1 MHLFTTFLM
10 NAHYGPGT
18 VPGTGD
24 PAVNSCKVLALV
36 ELTFPSQE
44 TVNKDIMGQKDV
56 IPAKEKNETG

>member
-1 MHLFTTFLM
+1 M

-24 PAVNSCKVLALV
+24 PAVNTYKVLALV

-44 TVNKDIMGQKDV
+44 RVNKDIMDQEEV
-56 IPAKEKNETG
+56 IPAKKKNETG